1 MDRIQHRWTWRQD
14 LWPIRNRHRAY
25 GLQPCAR
32 HSLFDYVVIY
42 KVARIM
48 RNRVAFSN
56 VWAAIESGIALPGG
70 KECIDVPRRRQDLL
84 KEELADA
91 RAVETAEFD

>member
-1 MDRIQHRWTWRQD
+1 M
-14 LWPIRNRHRAY
+14 WPIRDRSRAY

-32 HSLFDYVVIY
+32 HSLFDYVVTY

-56 VWAAIESGIALPGG
+56 IWAAIEPGIASPGG
-70 KECIDVPRRRQDLL
+70 KECVDVPRHRQDLL
-84 KEELADA
+84 KEGLADA
-91 RAVETAEFD
+91 GVVEATEFD